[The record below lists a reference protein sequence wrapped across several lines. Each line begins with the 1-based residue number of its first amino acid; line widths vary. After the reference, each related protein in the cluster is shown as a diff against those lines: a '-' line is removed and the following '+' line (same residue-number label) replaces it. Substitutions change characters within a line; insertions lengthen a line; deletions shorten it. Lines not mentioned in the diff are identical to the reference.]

1 MADNTIAA
9 PNAEGKEDVRGK
21 LTEQEIA
28 LIAEMAESMTHQEI
42 AALIAGTLRGR

>member
-9 PNAEGKEDVRGK
+9 RNAEGKEGFRSK

-28 LIAEMAESMTHQEI
+28 LIAEMAESMTYQEI
-42 AALIAGTLRGR
+42 AARFDDGA